1 MMVPM
6 VLIMKKKLNY
16 ADSGCSV
23 HYDDEI
29 GDDKDDDCNCG
40 CGDAGGGGDCD
51 DDGDVGG
58 QGILRDRQPAP
69 ETANY
74 WPSPLFTSSPL

>member
-1 MMVPM
+1 MTVPM

-23 HYDDEI
+23 HYDEDI
-29 GDDKDDDCNCG
+29 GDDKDDDCG
-40 CGDAGGGGDCD
+40 CGDAGGGVDCD